1 MKIENTLKEAVSRGL
16 ESLYGSQID
25 INQLKVELTNSDFDG
40 DFTVLVFPFT
50 RLSKQSP
57 EATGESLGT
66 FLIDEYEW
74 IAQFNVVKGFL
85 NLSLS
90 DTFWLNWLKETEISK
105 LGKAENPPQEKIV
118 VEYSSP
124 NTNKP
129 LHLGHI
135 RNNLLGFSVCQL
147 LAFYGYDVSKVNLI
161 NDRGIHIC
169 KSMLAYQKFG
179 KEETP
184 ESSGIKGD
192 HLIGKYYV
200 AFDKAYKEEV
210 AHLVLNG
217 MDEELAKKEAPLLK
231 EAQLML
237 QKWEAKDDEVLA
249 LWEKL
254 NNWVYQGFEATYEKL
269 GVTFDKYYYE
279 SDTYLL
285 GKDIVKEGL
294 AANLFY
300 QKEDGSVW
308 INLEKEKL
316 DHKLLQR
323 GDGTSVYM
331 TQDMGTADLKYK
343 DFKFDKSVY
352 VVGNEQDYHF
362 KVLFKIMEKMGRSY
376 AAGNY
381 HLSYGM
387 VDLPSGKM
395 KSREGTVVDADDLMD
410 EMILAAKEKTDALGK
425 TDGMSEKELKQL
437 HYDVGMAALKYFI
450 LKVDPVKRMLFDP
463 QESID
468 LQGDTG
474 PFIQYSYTRIKSVL
488 RQSKLGK
495 INVNSSLESSERHL
509 LLQLSQFGNTIEKGV
524 QNYSPAIIAN
534 YIYEL
539 ARSFNRLYAE
549 VPLLKEEN
557 PDKQSN
563 RIAICFAT
571 AHVLKQGLGILGINA
586 PERM

>member
-16 ESLYGSQID
+16 ESLYGIQID

-57 EATGESLGT
+57 EATGESLGK
-66 FLIDEYEW
+66 FLTDEYEW

-90 DTFWLNWLKETEISK
+90 DPFWLNWLKETEISK

-210 AHLVLNG
+210 ANLVLNG

-269 GVTFDKYYYE
+269 GVNFDKYYYE

-294 AANLFY
+294 AADLFY
-300 QKEDGSVW
+300 RKEDGSVW
-308 INLEKEKL
+308 IDLEKEKL

-331 TQDMGTADLKYK
+331 TQDMGTADLKYQ

-474 PFIQYSYTRIKSVL
+474 PFIQYSYTRIQSVL

-495 INVNSSLESSERHL
+495 INVNSNLESSERQL
-509 LLQLSQFGNTIEKGV
+509 LLQLSQFGNAIEKGV
-524 QNYSPAIIAN
+524 QSYSPAVIAN

-563 RIAICFAT
+563 RIAICYAT